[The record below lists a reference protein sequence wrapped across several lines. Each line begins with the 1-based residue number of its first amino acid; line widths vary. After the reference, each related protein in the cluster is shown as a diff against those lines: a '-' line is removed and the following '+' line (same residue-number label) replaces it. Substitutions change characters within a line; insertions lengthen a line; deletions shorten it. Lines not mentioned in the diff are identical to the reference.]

1 MTMQISGLGSV
12 NQLGEIKAKFRPRR
26 TLLVSGRGSFAASG
40 AEAAVVQHFTADE
53 LVRFCDFAINPKIE
67 DALKGVSFARSNAVD
82 LILAVGGGS
91 VLDMAKLIK
100 AFISKPDRANDIAE
114 GKHKALDPGIP
125 LVATPTT
132 AGSGSE
138 ATHFAVVYKGTSKY
152 SLASPIILPDA
163 TILDGNLIQSN
174 SSFQKAV
181 NGLDALAQGI
191 ESAWAVGATEE
202 SRAFAFEAVKLCW
215 TALPKIVDSSRAED
229 HQTMIEAAHLAGK
242 AINISKTTAAHAFSY
257 AFTSHHAVPH
267 GQAVWL
273 TLPAIFQRHADAKL
287 PALSPVIEKLTELL
301 SIKNLSS
308 CQSELEAFVAS
319 LGVETDMSTLGADT
333 HEKRRFLST
342 QVNLERLSNNPVNLT
357 ERDIA
362 EIFKLA

>member
-202 SRAFAFEAVKLCW
+202 SRAFAFEAVNR
-215 TALPKIVDSSRAED
+215 P
-229 HQTMIEAAHLAGK
+229 
-242 AINISKTTAAHAFSY
+242 
-257 AFTSHHAVPH
+257 
-267 GQAVWL
+267 
-273 TLPAIFQRHADAKL
+273 
-287 PALSPVIEKLTELL
+287 
-301 SIKNLSS
+301 
-308 CQSELEAFVAS
+308 
-319 LGVETDMSTLGADT
+319 
-333 HEKRRFLST
+333 
-342 QVNLERLSNNPVNLT
+342 
-357 ERDIA
+357 
-362 EIFKLA
+362 